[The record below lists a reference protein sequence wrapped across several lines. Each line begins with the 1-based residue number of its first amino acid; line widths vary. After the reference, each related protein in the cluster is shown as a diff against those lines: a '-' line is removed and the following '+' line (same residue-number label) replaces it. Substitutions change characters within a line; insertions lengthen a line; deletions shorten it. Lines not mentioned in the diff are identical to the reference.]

1 MSDTDARFS
10 GRLELRVIHS
20 AATLHDAWM
29 VVVSDAH
36 TINFPVHLQL
46 GKTLTAIVDDSEIA
60 LREGRLYLY
69 DSGAET
75 GTGKSGKKPSFG
87 VVHYLGVTPAE
98 GESLEQFH
106 VKLYL
111 SSGKFRE
118 LWELCAHHHL
128 PRLITLQV
136 KGFNSDMNWDVDATG
151 QVLLVED
158 FMISLPVI

>member
-1 MSDTDARFS
+1 MEDMDTRFS

-20 AATLHDAWM
+20 ASTLHDAW
-29 VVVSDAH
+29 VVVTGDAH

-46 GKTLTAIVDDSEIA
+46 GKTLTALVDDSEVG
-60 LREGRLYLY
+60 LREGRLFVY
-69 DSGAET
+69 DSGAAPQAAST
-75 GTGKSGKKPSFG
+75 GRKPSFG
-87 VVHYLGVTPAE
+87 VVHYLGVMPAE

-111 SSGKFRE
+111 PPEKFRE

-128 PRLITLQV
+128 PRMITLQV
-136 KGFNSDMNWDVDATG
+136 KGFNSESNWDIAATG

-158 FMISLPVI
+158 FMISLPII